1 MDSTAAVDPVALVA
15 ILIAYVVAAFLW
27 LTVAIRTNRRG

>member
-1 MDSTAAVDPVALVA
+1 MDSTAAIDPIALVA
-15 ILIAYVVAAFLW
+15 VLIAYVMAAFLW

>member
-1 MDSTAAVDPVALVA
+1 MDPTAAIDPIALVA
-15 ILIAYVVAAFLW
+15 VLIAYVVAAFLW